1 MKNLNN
7 ALRERL
13 VAKYLEKD
21 IHKNQPRSTNI
32 NVLLN
37 RVKTNQKNESLK
49 KILFS
54 AAASSALLLFG
65 IIIF

>member
-21 IHKNQPRSTNI
+21 TPKNQPRSTYI
-32 NVLLN
+32 NVLFNNLREFN
-37 RVKTNQKNESLK
+37 NK
-49 KILFS
+49 
-54 AAASSALLLFG
+54 
-65 IIIF
+65 